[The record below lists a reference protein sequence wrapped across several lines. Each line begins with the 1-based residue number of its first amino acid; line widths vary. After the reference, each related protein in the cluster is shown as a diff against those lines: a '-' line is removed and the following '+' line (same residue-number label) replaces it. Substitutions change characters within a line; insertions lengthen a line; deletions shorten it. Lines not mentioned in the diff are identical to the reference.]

1 MKAAQDESRRTRV
14 SQYMHWAKTRS
25 RARFN
30 LATSGLA
37 NLKLH
42 DLQVSLDDLEITG
55 ESGYGYQPLIQA
67 LADRYRVEP
76 DCVVTAAGTSFA
88 NHLAMAAL
96 INPGDEILLESP
108 AYEPLL
114 ALAHYLG
121 AEVKRFQRRFE
132 DGFRISP
139 GEIERNLSPRTRLIV
154 ITNFHN
160 PTGVLTD
167 DQTLKEVGE
176 LANRMNASVLVDE
189 VYLQMLFA
197 EPPRTAFH
205 LGNQFIVTSSLTKA
219 FGLSG
224 LRCGWILA
232 EPELAKRMWL
242 LNDLFAATP
251 VHAGERLSVVALQQL
266 SGIAG
271 RAQTRLDGNREM
283 LNQFLDTRDDLEA
296 IRPPFG
302 SIMFPRVKPSTEA
315 SAERLCRLLREKF
328 ETSVVPGSF
337 FEMPAH
343 FRIGMGGDSA
353 TLAAGLGRL
362 GSALDEVVL

>member
-14 SQYMHWAKTRS
+14 SQYMHWAKTGS

-55 ESGYGYQPLIQA
+55 EGGYGYQPLIQA

-88 NHLAMAAL
+88 NHLAMAAR

-121 AEVKRFQRRFE
+121 AKVKRFQRRFE
-132 DGFRISP
+132 NGFAISP
-139 GEIERNLSPRTRLIV
+139 AEIERNLSPRTRLIV

-176 LANRMNASVLVDE
+176 LANRMNARVLVDE

-232 EPELAKRMWL
+232 EPELTKRMWL

-251 VHAGERLSVVALQQL
+251 VHAGERLSVVALKQL
-266 SGIAG
+266 PAIAR
-271 RAQTRLDGNREM
+271 RAQSRLDKHRQL
-283 LNQFLDTRDDLEA
+283 LNQFLDDRDDLEA
-296 IRPPFG
+296 VRPPFG
-302 SIMFPRVKPSTEA
+302 SIMFPRVKQA
-315 SAERLCRLLREKF
+315 SSERLCDLLREKY
-328 ETSVVPGSF
+328 ETSVVPGRF
-337 FEMPAH
+337 FEMSAH
-343 FRIGMGGDSA
+343 FRVGIGGDSETFA
-353 TLAAGLGRL
+353 EGLDRL
-362 GSALDEVVL
+362 GMALDEVSL